1 MHIITDL
8 SWPFAVLCLLL
19 GVAYSFVLYFMGRRK
34 STFPTTVQW
43 MLGVLR
49 CLSVSLIA
57 FLLLAP
63 LSKRTRGEHEKPIIV
78 IAQDNSQSILLGGDS
93 AYYKGE
99 YAEAMNKL
107 IDQLSDDYDVQ
118 CYNYGAEVEQ
128 NNQPD
133 YTHQATNMADL
144 VSEINQRMD
153 GRNVGAMILTGDGI
167 YNQGANPLGVV
178 SAAFPIYTVALGDT
192 TIRRDAAVA
201 HVRYNKIAY
210 LDNQFPIEVIV
221 NAAQMSGEQAT
232 LTLSHKGKVLASKQI
247 HYSSNDA
254 SVTETFMIDANEP
267 GLQTYTLSISPCK
280 DEASLKN
287 NTRTV
292 IVEVIDGRQRIG
304 IIAAAP
310 HPDIAALR
318 SSIAN
323 NKNYQVEVMMADD
336 VKGNLADYDLVI
348 LHQLPSKSGGMPIV
362 ENAVKNHI
370 PILFILGSQTDM
382 ARFNSLHLGMEI
394 FSKIDRTSESTPLFN
409 SNFSLFDLDQEV
421 ARQMELFP
429 PLAAPF
435 GEYRSAANTQ
445 SLFTAKVG
453 SMNSGQPLL
462 AFSQQGDV
470 RYGFVAGEG
479 LWRWRM
485 ADYQEHNNHNIF
497 NTLVSKMIVY
507 TSMRINKDRFHV
519 EAQQLYQESQAVVI
533 EAQLYN
539 ANYELT
545 NQPEVQFTLQPA
557 EGEKANYAFSRNG
570 NSYSLNLGR
579 LTPGTYRYTATTQQ
593 EGKALSAS
601 GSFIVEALQ
610 LEDLNLVADHAL
622 MNTLANNTGGTM
634 LMPNEIDRLPKLLKE
649 RDDIK
654 TVVYSNIR
662 YTEWINL
669 PLLLALLILLMGAE
683 WVLRK
688 YHGEI

>member
-78 IAQDNSQSILLGGDS
+78 VAQDNSQSILLGGDS

-304 IIAAAP
+304 IIASAP

>member
-78 IAQDNSQSILLGGDS
+78 VAQDNSQSILLGGDS

-107 IDQLSDDYDVQ
+107 IDQLSNDYDVQ

-579 LTPGTYRYTATTQQ
+579 LTPGTYRYYATTQQ

-634 LMPNEIDRLPKLLKE
+634 LMPNEIDKLPKLLKE